1 LKRLSKSKENLMNG
15 RTLTLAVFTALAVA
29 LSPAAAVTHLVQPV
43 AANHVTL
50 VDGPS
55 GPNPCGT
62 LSFQNRSF
70 FRVLPNATMS
80 TLPFVVPQG
89 RNLVVTDVEWSAY
102 GGPLGTVPLAVGTTL
117 RLKIFLVAGASSGQV
132 FSSRGITLDA
142 NSAAGR
148 PGSSEQLTA
157 GFVVGPGVSICPYVY
172 QETPSFGASV
182 YIDGIILRGY
192 LTP

>member
-1 LKRLSKSKENLMNG
+1 MLSENRRDLMNG
-15 RTLTLAVFTALAVA
+15 KALTLAVFTALAVA

-43 AANHVTL
+43 AATHVTL

-62 LSFQNRSF
+62 LSFLDRSF
-70 FRVLPNATMS
+70 FRVFPNATTS
-80 TLPFVVPQG
+80 ALPFVVPPG

-102 GGPLGTVPLAVGTTL
+102 GGPLGTSPLVAGRTL

-132 FSSRGITLDA
+132 FSSRGITLDS

-157 GFVVGPGVSICPYVY
+157 GFVVGPGVSICPVVN
-172 QETPSFGASV
+172 QEDPSFGAAV
-182 YIDGIILRGY
+182 FIDGIVLRGY